1 MGTWGTG
8 ISSNDTYEDVYIEFF
23 ELYNNGIAVKEISHH
38 LIRTNKETTDDDEDC
53 NNFWFAL
60 ATAQWECKQL
70 DPELLRRVEKII
82 QSGDDLETWKNL
94 GASNSDLKKR
104 ALVLEKFLTKLKS
117 EKKTAR
123 RRKRKKIKQPVFMKG
138 DCLTFKLK
146 NGNYGGAIVLE
157 AVEND
162 EYGHN
167 LIAVTRIH
175 QKHKPDQET
184 FKTSEILVMNFANW
198 DEVLAIRWYNPL
210 KHNESKD
217 LVEVCAQLKIQQNF
231 DVDNT
236 DFGFIS
242 DFKVWVIELVDDQ
255 LDYEKENAIPKLRKK
270 VKEYINKDS

>member
-138 DCLTFKLK
+138 D
-146 NGNYGGAIVLE
+146 
-157 AVEND
+157 
-162 EYGHN
+162 
-167 LIAVTRIH
+167 
-175 QKHKPDQET
+175 
-184 FKTSEILVMNFANW
+184 
-198 DEVLAIRWYNPL
+198 
-210 KHNESKD
+210 
-217 LVEVCAQLKIQQNF
+217 
-231 DVDNT
+231 
-236 DFGFIS
+236 
-242 DFKVWVIELVDDQ
+242 
-255 LDYEKENAIPKLRKK
+255 
-270 VKEYINKDS
+270 